1 MVSGS
6 HRLTYNY
13 EMLVNSNNVA
23 QTLKLSIKADFV
35 LLLFGLVMSVLG
47 GPAFAIDYFEITK
60 PKFIPVKVGL
70 IGGRDTEVVAVK
82 KIFRENLEKVLYF
95 QIIDGTREEFAQS
108 EEVFFQLEIILK
120 KKLDQL
126 EFNLWTKGEDLPV
139 TQNSLPLKGGVDNF
153 RKIGL
158 FLTDWFVLKTL
169 NFKGVTASK
178 IAYTAQKINR
188 RKNIMLSS
196 YDGTVQKRFS
206 YNLGSNN
213 LASWSFD
220 NKNILYTTF
229 TRSSVQLTIQPSIRL
244 RAKILS
250 FPSVFQPLGASWRMD
265 GESILLTLMK
275 KGNSDIYSYNLA
287 DAKLEKIFAWKS
299 LETSPQMSPD
309 GKKIAFVS
317 DSARLN
323 RPQIYVHN
331 ILTHKT
337 ERVTFRGNYNSSP
350 KWSPDGSQLIYER
363 QVKGVFQLFKY
374 TLLTRKHV
382 QLTFGRYDSEK
393 PDWSPNGKQI
403 VFSAKKKKVS
413 KLYYISAFGGRSI
426 RVTTNANNITETN
439 PVWSK

>member
-1 MVSGS
+1 MSGS
-6 HRLTYNY
+6 RRRTSNY
-13 EMLVNSNNVA
+13 EMLVKPKYGDQA
-23 QTLKLSIKADFV
+23 TILSIKAGFV
-35 LLLFGLVMSVLG
+35 FLLLGLIMSISG
-47 GPAFAIDYFEITK
+47 GSAHAIDYFEITN
-60 PKFIPVKVGL
+60 PKFVPVKVGL
-70 IGGRDTEVVAVK
+70 IEGTGTEAEAVQK
-82 KIFRENLEKVLYF
+82 VFKDNLRKVQYF
-95 QIIDGTREEFAQS
+95 QIINGTKAEFAQS
-108 EEVFFQLEIILK
+108 EEVVFRLELLLK
-120 KKLDQL
+120 KNPDKL
-126 EFNLWTKGEDLPV
+126 EFTLWRQGEESPV
-139 TQNSLPLKGGVDNF
+139 AQKLLPLEEAENL
-153 RKIGL
+153 RQTGL
-158 FLTDWFVLKTL
+158 LLADWFVEKTL
-169 NFKGVTASK
+169 NFKGVSGSK
-178 IAYTAQKINR
+178 IAYTAQKTNQ

-250 FPSVFQPLGASWRMD
+250 FPLGFQPLGASWRKD
-265 GESILLTLMK
+265 GKSILLTLMK
-275 KGNSDIYSYNLA
+275 KGNSDIFSYNLA

-309 GKKIAFVS
+309 GQKIAFVS
-317 DSARLN
+317 DSARPR

-331 ILTHKT
+331 ILSHKT
-337 ERVTFRGNYNSSP
+337 ERVTFRGSYNSSP
-350 KWSPDGSQLIYER
+350 KWSPDGSQLVYER
-363 QVKGVFQLFKY
+363 QLKGVFQLFKY
-374 TLLTRKHV
+374 TLLTRRHL

-403 VFSAKKKKVS
+403 VFSAKKNNVS

-426 RVTTNANNITETN
+426 RVTTNANNIAETN

>member
-1 MVSGS
+1 
-6 HRLTYNY
+6 
-13 EMLVNSNNVA
+13 MLVKPKNGNQAVI
-23 QTLKLSIKADFV
+23 LRVKAGFV
-35 LLLFGLVMSVLG
+35 FLLFGLIMSVPG
-47 GPAFAIDYFEITK
+47 GSSHAIDYFEITN
-60 PKFIPVKVGL
+60 PKFVPIKVGL
-70 IGGRDTEVVAVK
+70 IEGTGTEAEAVQK
-82 KIFRENLEKVLYF
+82 VFKDNLRKVQYF
-95 QIIDGTREEFAQS
+95 QIINGTKAEFAQS
-108 EEVFFQLEIILK
+108 EEVVFRLELLLK
-120 KKLDQL
+120 KNPDKL
-126 EFNLWTKGEDLPV
+126 EFTLWRQGEESPV
-139 TQNSLPLKGGVDNF
+139 AQKLLPLEEAENL
-153 RKIGL
+153 RQTGL
-158 FLTDWFVLKTL
+158 LLADWFVEKTL
-169 NFKGVTASK
+169 NFKGVSGSK
-178 IAYTAQKINR
+178 IAYTAQKTNQ

-250 FPSVFQPLGASWRMD
+250 FPSGFQPLGASWRKD
-265 GESILLTLMK
+265 GKSILLTLMK
-275 KGNSDIYSYNLA
+275 KGNSDIFSYNLA

-309 GKKIAFVS
+309 GQKIAFVS
-317 DSARLN
+317 DSARPR

-331 ILTHKT
+331 ILSHKT
-337 ERVTFRGNYNSSP
+337 ERVTFRGSYNSSP
-350 KWSPDGSQLIYER
+350 KWSPDGSQLVYER
-363 QVKGVFQLFKY
+363 QLKGVFQLFKY
-374 TLLTRKHV
+374 TLLTRRHL

-403 VFSAKKKKVS
+403 VFSAKKNNVS

-426 RVTTNANNITETN
+426 RVTTNANNIAETN

>member
-1 MVSGS
+1 MSVKSKNGDKA
-6 HRLTYNY
+6 LI
-13 EMLVNSNNVA
+13 LV
-23 QTLKLSIKADFV
+23 IKAGFV
-35 LLLFGLVMSVLG
+35 LMLIGLIMSASG
-47 GPAFAIDYFEITK
+47 GSAVAIDYFEITN
-60 PKFIPVKVGL
+60 PKFVPVKVGL
-70 IGGRDTEVVAVK
+70 IGGSGTEVVAIK
-82 KIFRENLEKVLYF
+82 KVFKANLEKVLYF
-95 QIIDGTREEFAQS
+95 KIINGTKEEFAQS
-108 EEVFFQLEIILK
+108 EEVVFRLELLLK
-120 KKLDQL
+120 KNPDQL
-126 EFNLWTKGEDLPV
+126 EVTLWSQGEESPV
-139 TQNSLPLKGGVDNF
+139 AQKLLPLEETEGL
-153 RKIGL
+153 RKTGL
-158 FLTDWFVLKTL
+158 LLADWFVGKTL
-169 NFKGVTASK
+169 NFKGVSVSK
-178 IAYTAQKINR
+178 IAYTAQKAKR

-220 NKNILYTTF
+220 NKNIIYTTF

-250 FPSVFQPLGASWRMD
+250 FPSGFQPLGASWIKD
-265 GESILLTLMK
+265 GKSILLTLMK
-275 KGNSDIYSYNLA
+275 KGNSDIFSYNLA

-309 GKKIAFVS
+309 GQKIAFVS
-317 DSARLN
+317 DSARPS

-331 ILTHKT
+331 MLTHKT
-337 ERVTFRGNYNSSP
+337 ERVTFRGSYNSSP

-374 TLLTRKHV
+374 TLLTRRHL

-403 VFSAKKKKVS
+403 VFSAKKKNVS

-426 RVTTNANNITETN
+426 RVTTNANDIAETN